1 MVASRLRFAVI
12 AAVVLALSLAL
23 PVMASAVGTASVS
36 GRVIDSASL
45 APVAGA
51 TVEIMDGDTFE
62 PSGSATSSVAG
73 TFTVGSLPAGMQFL
87 MVSAPGYEEYFDVVE
102 LLDGQALAYGDVE
115 LDKIVPT
122 VSGSVVD
129 TASAAVADAS
139 VFAYQYDPAEA
150 IWYEVDFAETDAA
163 GTWGMELPGG
173 VYRFGFDAF
182 NKKAQF
188 FNKKATLETADNV
201 TLSADTP
208 RGGINAVLSAS
219 TRSISGT
226 VTSADGGAA
235 VPGMWVFAA
244 IEEGGELVAEAIAET
259 AVDGSY
265 SFYDLPAGSY
275 YVVAGLTPDAD
286 FVVYQPQF
294 YDGADAPEDAEQV
307 AFSAAEV
314 TGIDFVLDPAE
325 KSISGV
331 VTGQTSA
338 LPLSGAFVSLF
349 ESGSVEPTQV
359 AMTDPNGAYAFY
371 ELPDGIYR
379 VGHPGDLPVV
389 GDPFD
394 PESIAWFGPAFYNG
408 RATLAEAD
416 PIDYPA
422 GAEVSDIDLA
432 LPDGVASVTGSV
444 TASDT
449 AEPLPDVEV
458 FALIKNGD
466 EWLYA
471 SSSLTTASGGYE
483 LFGLTSGDYAIGAW
497 GGWDASGTVLYQ
509 GGFYDGVS
517 TPESATLVAANVT
530 STVTDID
537 FALEPAPAVVTG
549 VVKDTRGA
557 AVEDAYVSV
566 EQLLEVDEGVFE
578 WVEVAWGASDAS
590 GAFEAVQSEPGP
602 VASGTVRVSIDG
614 GPDFF
619 FEWYSNQRVAEK
631 ATPITLVAGTPKD
644 LGTIVLDDF
653 VAQSTRISGSTRYTA
668 AVNIARDMTSGWA
681 DTTHVILASGE
692 DRAAADPLV
701 AGGLVWAYDGAPVL
715 LVTAADVPSA
725 VRAAIREIVEANGDI
740 TIHVVGGTTSVP
752 EARLN
757 QIRTSLGADAVHVTF
772 DRINGRNRYDNGRL
786 IINRMREVRPD
797 MPDFALAA
805 NGADSTKFFD
815 ALALSA
821 VSARTGAP
829 ILLVKQNSVPAE
841 TAAVLKTLPLTP
853 GNVWV
858 AGGTRTVS
866 GTVVKALG
874 SSEAK
879 RLAGPNRFTTA
890 IAVSEMA
897 IQRGWLSDTAVGV
910 AATLPDALT
919 GGAATGYRGGSL
931 LLTTS
936 DPLQVDTGEYLMM
949 LAPTLSDTMG
959 GPAQVWVFGGTK
971 SITERTRRQ
980 IDAAI
985 APF

>member
-1 MVASRLRFAVI
+1 MVARRLRFA
-12 AAVVLALSLAL
+12 AVTVLIFALSLAV
-23 PVMASAVGTASVS
+23 PVMAAAVGTASVS
-36 GRVIDSASL
+36 GRVIDSVSM

-51 TVEIMDGDTFE
+51 TVEIMDPDTFE

-87 MVSAPGYEEYFDVVE
+87 MVTAPGYEEYFDVVE

-139 VFAYQYDPAEA
+139 VFAYQYDPAER
-150 IWYEVDFAETDAA
+150 IWYEIDFADTDAA
-163 GTWGMELPGG
+163 GAWGMELPAG

-182 NKKAQF
+182 NKKPQF

-201 TLSADTP
+201 TLSPDTP

-244 IEEGGELVAEAIAET
+244 IEEGGELVVEATAQT

-265 SFYDLPAGSY
+265 SFLDLPPGSY
-275 YVVAGLTPDAD
+275 HVVAGLTPDANL
-286 FVVYQPQF
+286 VVYRQQF
-294 YDGADAPEDAEQV
+294 YDGADVREDAV
-307 AFSAAEV
+307 PVLFTAAEV
-314 TGIDFVLDPAE
+314 AGIDFVLDPAE

-359 AMTDPNGAYAFY
+359 AMTDADGAYAFY
-371 ELPDGIYR
+371 ELPDGVYR

-394 PESIAWFGPAFYNG
+394 PGAVAWYGPAFYDG
-408 RATLAEAD
+408 RTTLAQAD
-416 PIDYPA
+416 PIDYSSGTEIP
-422 GAEVSDIDLA
+422 GIDLV

-444 TASDT
+444 RASGTAD
-449 AEPLPDVEV
+449 PLSDVEV
-458 FALIKNGD
+458 FALTKSGD

-483 LFGLTSGDYAIGAW
+483 LFGLTSGDYAIGTW
-497 GGWDASGTVLYQ
+497 GGWDASGTVVYQ

-530 STVTDID
+530 STVAGID
-537 FALEPAPAVVTG
+537 LILEPAPAVVTG
-549 VVKDTRGA
+549 VVRDVRGA
-557 AVEDAYVSV
+557 AVPGAYVSV

-578 WVEVAWGASDAS
+578 WVEVAQGSSDSS
-590 GAFEAVQSEPGP
+590 GAFEAIRARPDLVPK
-602 VASGTVRVSIDG
+602 GTARVSIDG

-619 FEWYSNQRVAEK
+619 FEWYSNQRTAEK
-631 ATPITLVAGTPKD
+631 ATPVTLVAGTPKN
-644 LGTIVLDDF
+644 LGTIVLEDF

-668 AVNIARDMTSGWA
+668 AVNIARDMTDGWA
-681 DTTHVILASGE
+681 GTTHVILASGE

-725 VRAAIREIVEANGDI
+725 VRAAIREIVQANGDI

-829 ILLVKQNSVPAE
+829 ILLVKHNSVPAE

-897 IQRGWLSDTAVGV
+897 IQRGWLSDSAVGV
-910 AATLPDALT
+910 AATLPDALA
-919 GGAATGYRGGSL
+919 GGAATGYRDGTL

-936 DPLQVDTGEYLMM
+936 DPLQADTGEYLAS
-949 LAPTLSDTMG
+949 LAPALSDTDG
-959 GPAQVWVFGGTK
+959 SLARVWAYGGTR